1 MEYQKKTSKTEEEIF
16 KGNDEVLHELADLRE
31 YLDGLKKFQDRMY
44 RHYLDEKQTYRETD
58 VLSKKEYIKK
68 YKDFL
73 IDKLIEESKSEG
85 QG

>member
-1 MEYQKKTSKTEEEIF
+1 MGYQKKTSKTE
-16 KGNDEVLHELADLRE
+16 NNELKIYKQLE
-31 YLDGLKKFQDRMY
+31 GLKSFQNRMY

-58 VLSKKEYIKK
+58 VLSKKEYIEK

>member
-1 MEYQKKTSKTEEEIF
+1 MEYQKKTSTNNLE
-16 KGNDEVLHELADLRE
+16 
-31 YLDGLKKFQDRMY
+31 KFQDRMY